1 MGTGQMAQQAKCFL
15 CKNKDLK
22 LSPQYPC
29 KAGNGGTPICLLSS
43 GGVETGG
50 SQDLA
55 GWQSSRNGVLQ
66 LQQET
71 LWQKAR

>member
-29 KAGNGGTPICLLSS
+29 KAGNGGKPICLLSS

-55 GWQSSRNGVLQ
+55 G
-66 LQQET
+66 
-71 LWQKAR
+71 